1 MEGETS
7 AKGAGT
13 QTISGKF
20 LWIVLFASILAV
32 IILPVYTVLFVFP
45 SFTGLL
51 TTDSQD
57 DAVRVANHVKSA
69 VLRDVDIAQ
78 GFLPDSF
85 PREIEAVKRDFG
97 LLKIKIF
104 SAEGKIIYST
114 DPIDSGRINKE
125 KYFHE
130 IVAKGNNFTKVVRKN
145 TKSLEGQTLAADVVE
160 TYVPI
165 MKDSAFTGAF
175 EIYMD
180 ITERKL
186 QNDKLI
192 SQSRAILFIIAF
204 ALLTAVVISSLKA
217 GKDLAAR
224 KQAEEQIIKQSTEL
238 ETINAE
244 LSALYEVSSALSRTI
259 DMDKLL
265 DAVMN
270 TVTQLEV
277 FHVEK
282 KGGIFIIEEG
292 RMNLISHLGHPEAFL
307 EAHKN
312 MRVGDCL
319 CGLAAQTGEIMIS
332 GDSSEDL
339 RHTIRYPEIS
349 PHGHICIPLKATN
362 RTIGVLYLYLSAGFD
377 IDEGKKKMLLAIGNQ
392 IGIAIE
398 NARLYEETKLLSLH
412 DPLTGLANRRLM
424 DIVVE
429 RSFAKVKRY
438 SSPISALMLDI
449 DYFKKF
455 NDTYGHIAGDGLL
468 VDIAKILLGEVRD
481 VDLVVRYGGE
491 EFLVLLAETDL
502 QKAQEVAER
511 IRSTIEKEKGITVS
525 LGVSAYQQRMSREDL
540 IHKADEAL
548 YQAKQKGRNRVE
560 ISI

>member
-1 MEGETS
+1 
-7 AKGAGT
+7 
-13 QTISGKF
+13 
-20 LWIVLFASILAV
+20 
-32 IILPVYTVLFVFP
+32 
-45 SFTGLL
+45 
-51 TTDSQD
+51 
-57 DAVRVANHVKSA
+57 
-69 VLRDVDIAQ
+69 
-78 GFLPDSF
+78 
-85 PREIEAVKRDFG
+85 
-97 LLKIKIF
+97 
-104 SAEGKIIYST
+104 
-114 DPIDSGRINKE
+114 
-125 KYFHE
+125 
-130 IVAKGNNFTKVVRKN
+130 
-145 TKSLEGQTLAADVVE
+145 
-160 TYVPI
+160 
-165 MKDSAFTGAF
+165 
-175 EIYMD
+175 
-180 ITERKL
+180 
-186 QNDKLI
+186 
-192 SQSRAILFIIAF
+192 
-204 ALLTAVVISSLKA
+204 
-217 GKDLAAR
+217 
-224 KQAEEQIIKQSTEL
+224 
-238 ETINAE
+238 
-244 LSALYEVSSALSRTI
+244 
-259 DMDKLL
+259 
-265 DAVMN
+265 
-270 TVTQLEV
+270 
-277 FHVEK
+277 
-282 KGGIFIIEEG
+282 
-292 RMNLISHLGHPEAFL
+292 
-307 EAHKN
+307 
-312 MRVGDCL
+312 
-319 CGLAAQTGEIMIS
+319 MIS